1 MDVFETLVSM
11 TCLTVLIGIPLTVFF
26 IKKTLKDIMELIPAL
41 ILEQKA
47 ILKQEMEEWLNSE
60 KGTKALYAIGALVAQ
75 GAKDSMPFI
84 SKGGKFKWQDLIGQI
99 AGGAAKKFFGL
110 NMDVAE
116 QQSASQALKVQT
128 ATPEA

>member
-1 MDVFETLVSM
+1 MV
-11 TCLTVLIGIPLTVFF
+11 
-26 IKKTLKDIMELIPAL
+26 ELIPSL

-110 NMDVAE
+110 NMTEAD
-116 QQSASQALKVQT
+116 QQPASQALKVQT
-128 ATPEA
+128 TTPEA